1 MQFKDWSRTLARG
14 AFGAAVAAALVMQA
28 PAPASAQD
36 GKLVVGLDFG
46 VVPFGQINASGD
58 KEGFSI
64 DLAAALAERLGRSE
78 AEVVDVE
85 FSGMFAA
92 LFAKRFEFIITP
104 LFITQERS
112 EKMAY
117 TEPYFPADAGF
128 IIARD
133 AEMSSLED
141 LEGKVLAVNNGTRHD
156 EWATSNADTY
166 GFTVD
171 RYSNVPETVQAVA
184 SGRAF
189 ATVNQSPT
197 MVYAASQNDR
207 VKVGFLDRTGDN
219 FGLAFRPED
228 TEYRN
233 EVEDI
238 LECMK
243 LDGSLAEIYRKWF
256 GDDPDPKSSMAAVYV
271 GYGAPGFNG
280 YEPTY
285 KTKSCD

>member
-1 MQFKDWSRTLARG
+1 MKLTHWSKRMVRG
-14 AFGAAVAAALVMQA
+14 AIGVAIAGTLLSGVA
-28 PAPASAQD
+28 APASAQD
-36 GKLVVGLDFG
+36 GPLKVGLDFG
-46 VVPFGQINASGD
+46 VVPFGQINASGE

-64 DLAAALAERLGRSE
+64 DLGVALAERLGRDGV
-78 AEVVDVE
+78 EVVDVE

-92 LFAKRFEFIITP
+92 LFAGRFEFIITP
-104 LFITQERS
+104 LFITAERS

-128 IIARD
+128 IIDKD
-133 AEMSSLED
+133 AEMTSLDD
-141 LEGKVLAVNNGTRHD
+141 LKGKVVAVNNGTRHD
-156 EWATSNADTY
+156 QWATDNAETY

-171 RYSNVPETVQAVA
+171 RYGNVPETVQAVA

-207 VKVGFLDRTGDN
+207 VKLGFIDRTGDN
-219 FGLAFRPED
+219 FGLAFRPEE

-233 EVEDI
+233 QVEDI

-243 LDGSLAEIYRKWF
+243 MDGSLAEIYRKWF
-256 GDDPDPKSSMAAVYV
+256 GDDPDPKSSMAAVFV

-280 YEPTY
+280 YEPTP
-285 KTKSCD
+285 KTMSCQ

>member
-1 MQFKDWSRTLARG
+1 MKRRNWFKLLSRSAAFITLAG
-14 AFGAAVAAALVMQA
+14 ALAAG
-28 PAPASAQD
+28 PASAQE
-36 GKLVVGLDFG
+36 GQLVVGLDFG
-46 VVPFGQINASGD
+46 VVPFGQINESGE
-58 KEGFSI
+58 KVGFSI
-64 DLAAALAERLGRSE
+64 DLAEAIAERLGRSG

-92 LFAKRFEFIITP
+92 LFAERFEFIITP
-104 LFITQERS
+104 LFITAERA
-112 EKMAY
+112 EQMAY

-128 IIARD
+128 IIAND
-133 AEMSSLED
+133 AEMNSLED
-141 LEGKVLAVNNGTRHD
+141 LEGKVVAVNNGTRHD
-156 EWATSNADTY
+156 EWATENADAY

-207 VKVGFLDRTGDN
+207 VKLGFIDRTGDN

-228 TEYRN
+228 TDYRN

-243 LDGSLAEIYRKWF
+243 LDGSLAEIYREWF
-256 GDDPDPKSSMAAVYV
+256 GDDPDPLSSMAAVYV
-271 GYGAPGFNG
+271 GYGPPGFNG
-280 YEPTY
+280 YVPTY
-285 KTKSCD
+285 RTKSCD

>member
-1 MQFKDWSRTLARG
+1 MSTKTLSKTFWQRTAATV
-14 AFGAAVAAALVMQA
+14 AFSALLSGAAVA
-28 PAPASAQD
+28 QD
-36 GKLVVGLDFG
+36 DTLVVGLDFG
-46 VVPFGQINASGD
+46 VVPFGQINESGE

-64 DLAAALAERLGRSE
+64 DLAAALAERLGRAD

-92 LFAKRFEFIITP
+92 LFASRFEFIITP
-104 LFITQERS
+104 LFITAERA
-112 EKMAY
+112 EQMAY

-128 IIARD
+128 IIAND
-133 AEMSSLED
+133 AEMTALED
-141 LEGKVLAVNNGTRHD
+141 LEGQVVAVNNGTRHD
-156 EWATSNADTY
+156 DWATENADVY
-166 GFTVD
+166 GFTVE

-197 MVYAASQNDR
+197 MVYAASQNER
-207 VKVGFLDRTGDN
+207 VKLGFIDRTGDN

-243 LDGSLAEIYRKWF
+243 LDGSLAEIYTKWF
-256 GDDPDPKSSMAAVYV
+256 GDAPDPNSSMAAVYV

-280 YEPTY
+280 YDPVY
-285 KTKSCD
+285 RTKSCG

>member
-1 MQFKDWSRTLARG
+1 VPIKTWSKMIARG
-14 AFGAAVAAALVMQA
+14 AAGAVVAATLAAA
-28 PAPASAQD
+28 PAQAQD
-36 GKLVVGLDFG
+36 DKLVVGLDFG
-46 VVPFGQINASGD
+46 VVPFGQINASGE

-92 LFAKRFEFIITP
+92 LFAERFEFIITP
-104 LFITQERS
+104 LFITKERS

-133 AEMSSLED
+133 AEMTSLED
-141 LEGKVLAVNNGTRHD
+141 LDGKVVAVNNGTRHD
-156 EWATSNADTY
+156 DWATSNADTY
-166 GFTVD
+166 GFTVE

-207 VKVGFLDRTGDN
+207 VKVGFIDRTGDN
-219 FGLAFRPED
+219 FGLAFRPEE

-256 GDDPDPKSSMAAVYV
+256 GDEPDPQSSIASVYV

-280 YEPTY
+280 YTPTY
-285 KTKSCD
+285 KSLSCD

>member
-1 MQFKDWSRTLARG
+1 MKLQDCKTLLAG
-14 AFGAAVAAALVMQA
+14 TAIAAVVMGTGGLGSAAAQET
-28 PAPASAQD
+28 
-36 GKLVVGLDFG
+36 LVVGLDFG
-46 VVPFGQINASGD
+46 VVPFGQINESGE

-64 DLAAALAERLGRSE
+64 DLAAALAERLGRPD

-92 LFAKRFEFIITP
+92 LFAERFEFIITP
-104 LFITQERS
+104 LFITAERA
-112 EKMAY
+112 EQMAY

-128 IIARD
+128 VIAVD

-141 LEGKVLAVNNGTRHD
+141 LNGKVVAVNNGTRHD
-156 EWATSNADTY
+156 DWATQNADVY
-166 GFTVD
+166 GFTVE
-171 RYSNVPETVQAVA
+171 RYSNVPETIQAVA

-207 VKVGFLDRTGDN
+207 VKLGFTDRTGDN
-219 FGLAFRPED
+219 FGLAFRPEETD
-228 TEYRN
+228 FRN
-233 EVEDI
+233 EVEDV

-243 LDGSLAEIYRKWF
+243 LDGSLAEIYKSWF
-256 GDDPDPKSSMAAVYV
+256 GDDPDPLSSMAAVYV

-280 YEPTY
+280 YDPVYRT
-285 KTKSCD
+285 KTCE

>member
-1 MQFKDWSRTLARG
+1 MKLRNWFKWLPRG
-14 AFGAAVAAALVMQA
+14 AAAIGLAAALVA
-28 PAPASAQD
+28 GPASAQD
-36 GKLVVGLDFG
+36 GELVVGLDFG
-46 VVPFGQINASGD
+46 VVPFGQINEAGE
-58 KEGFSI
+58 KVGFSI
-64 DLAAALAERLGRSE
+64 DLAEAIAERLGRSG

-92 LFAKRFEFIITP
+92 LFAERFEFIITP
-104 LFITQERS
+104 LFITAERA
-112 EKMAY
+112 EQMAY

-128 IIARD
+128 IIAND
-133 AEMSSLED
+133 AEMNSLDD
-141 LEGKVLAVNNGTRHD
+141 LEGKVVAVNNGTRHD
-156 EWATSNADTY
+156 EWATENAEVY

-197 MVYAASQNDR
+197 MVYAASQNER
-207 VKVGFLDRTGDN
+207 VKIGFIDRTGDN

-228 TEYRN
+228 TDYRN

-243 LDGSLAEIYRKWF
+243 LDGSLAEIYREWF
-256 GDDPDPKSSMAAVYV
+256 GDDPDPLSSMAAVYV
-271 GYGAPGFNG
+271 GYGPPGFNG
-280 YEPTY
+280 YEPVY
-285 KTKSCD
+285 RTKSCD